1 MEPEEVVSALA
12 CYHVNVLVGDSS
24 QIVCIAHYISTL
36 PEAQRKKIALDKVIY
51 TSEQLTGPQK
61 DYITTVLG
69 PVKIFS
75 IMGSAEAGPYAV
87 INPDLTEHTPSH
99 TMDFIFDTRSLLIEI
114 INRSALSSP
123 VSAQGE
129 PVPDGEQGLIIQT
142 SLQRL
147 RNPLV
152 RYVTGDIGS
161 LHPIPKTA
169 SEKIP
174 EAELQ
179 HFRVLRLAGR
189 DHRFSFKWFGEYFEF
204 DRIDDLMQTEGS
216 GVLQW
221 QVIRDSLE
229 SSPQPTLEVRILR
242 AEDGSHTVPKDRF
255 TEMVENFFYVFPEN
269 RHLFRITFIE
279 SIEGFEKSRTGNKV
293 IKFADKLT

>member
-1 MEPEEVVSALA
+1 M
-12 CYHVNVLVGDSS
+12 
-24 QIVCIAHYISTL
+24 STL
-36 PEAQRKKIALDKVIY
+36 PEAQRTAISLDKVIY
-51 TSEQLTGPQK
+51 TSEPLTEPQR
-61 DYITTVLG
+61 DYLTTVLG

-87 INPDLTEHTPSH
+87 SNPDLTGHTPAC

-114 INRSALSSP
+114 IDRSALDGTL
-123 VSAQGE
+123 SAQGG
-129 PVPDGEQGLIIQT
+129 PVPDGEQGLIVQT

-161 LHPIPKTA
+161 LHPVPTTA
-169 SEKIP
+169 SDKIP

-204 DRIDDLMQTEGS
+204 DRIERLMQTEGS

-221 QVIRDSLE
+221 QVIRDCLE

-242 AEDGSHTVPKDRF
+242 GENGDHTLPESDF
-255 TEMVENFFYVFPEN
+255 TEMVETFFYVFPEN
-269 RHLFRITFIE
+269 RHLFRITFLE
-279 SIEGFEKSRTGNKV
+279 SVDGFEKSRTGNKV